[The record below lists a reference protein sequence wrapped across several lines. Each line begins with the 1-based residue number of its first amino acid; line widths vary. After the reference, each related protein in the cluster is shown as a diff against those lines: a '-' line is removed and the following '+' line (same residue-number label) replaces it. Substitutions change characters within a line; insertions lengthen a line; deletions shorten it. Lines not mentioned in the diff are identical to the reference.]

1 VARHPGTVEPRRFA
15 IVEPGAGVRFGLWML
30 CAVLPIAVT
39 ALALGIILAST
50 PAIAPSSEQQGFLSF
65 FTLMVILGIT
75 MLTLPM
81 ALWLHRSLARSGVT
95 FDGGQLDIRAGW
107 YRLTLSPREL
117 DLDKARIVDL
127 DEHVEYR
134 PSLKTNAIALPGF
147 RAGHFR
153 LRDWRRKAFCLLT
166 ARQRVLV
173 LPERSGRTLL
183 LSLREPRS
191 LLDALRAG

>member
-1 VARHPGTVEPRRFA
+1 MARHPGTVEPRRFA
-15 IVEPGAGVRFGLWML
+15 IVEPGAGVKFGLWML
-30 CAVLPIAVT
+30 CAVLPISVT
-39 ALALGIILAST
+39 VLAIGIILASA
-50 PAIAPSSEQQGFLSF
+50 PAIAPSPEKEAIGSW
-65 FTLMVILGIT
+65 ILLVMIVGVSGV
-75 MLTLPM
+75 TLPM

-107 YRLTLSPREL
+107 YRLKVSPREL

-127 DEHVEYR
+127 AEHVEYR

-147 RAGHFR
+147 SAGHFR

-173 LPERSGRTLL
+173 LPERSGRTIL